1 MLGELAQL
9 RPEIQRAEQE
19 FFDSVLRYVLNAQ
32 DAAQGDEAALAE
44 MRDSIIRYRS
54 ALERLN
60 RCLTTTSQHD
70 LPVPR
75 QAIDRLILRLRE
87 RNTALET
94 LLSRARKRLS
104 Q

>member
-32 DAAQGDEAALAE
+32 ETPQGDEAALAE
-44 MRDSIIRYRS
+44 MSDSIIRYRS

-60 RCLTTTSQHD
+60 RFLSNIGNHD
-70 LPVPR
+70 LPVSQ